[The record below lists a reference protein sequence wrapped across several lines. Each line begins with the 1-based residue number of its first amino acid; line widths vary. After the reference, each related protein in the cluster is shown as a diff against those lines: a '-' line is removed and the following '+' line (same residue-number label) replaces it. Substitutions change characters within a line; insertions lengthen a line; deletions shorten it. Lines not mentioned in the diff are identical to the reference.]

1 MSRPTPFQQASQLL
15 QSSNSE
21 GLEERLGLYQVF
33 QRLYNQNP
41 ELLDELLTL
50 ESLPPCPDTN
60 PSTVYYIIG
69 CRQEETPCLTTNLQG
84 GLSQTLYQVQN
95 IWLLGRAKDA
105 GLCLDDNRL
114 SRHHA
119 AIQFLPKQGF
129 ELVDLG
135 STNGSFV
142 NGEAVRHR
150 RLLREGDRIR
160 IGGITINFFEQP
172 DAKRLPELGDSILEQ
187 IGYRPAC
194 VPLNA
199 SSPAQSSQELEAV
212 SPPNND
218 ETMVFMKG
226 KAEAPKTPKSLTQKT
241 DQNNRQARLL
251 NRLRQTP

>member
-1 MSRPTPFQQASQLL
+1 MSRPTPFQQANQLL

-33 QRLYNQNP
+33 QRLYNKNP

-60 PSTVYYIIG
+60 SSLVHYIIG
-69 CRQEETPCLTTNLQG
+69 SRQEGNPCLTTNLQG

-119 AIQFLPKQGF
+119 AIQFLPNQGF

-150 RLLREGDRIR
+150 KLLREGDRIR
-160 IGGITINFFEQP
+160 LGGITINFFEEP
-172 DAKRLPELGDSILEQ
+172 EAKRLPELPESILEQ
-187 IGYRPAC
+187 LGCHPDLA
-194 VPLNA
+194 VLNS
-199 SSPAQSSQELEAV
+199 SSPEEA
-212 SPPNND
+212 SPAAEEACPPND
-218 ETMVFMKG
+218 ETMVFMQG
-226 KAEAPKTPKSLTQKT
+226 KSEARKTPKSLAQKT

-251 NRLRQTP
+251 KRLRKTP